1 MLCLKTS
8 SSEISFYSEWARKI
22 GKSEINIWKPST
34 LIVLWLWWAYMETK
48 PCLRQ
53 RSPCFRLLLV
63 NWLHVSIHTFTLLAI
78 QDIGKSRMDFICGTA
93 AIQLIHCLFQNRT
106 SKALTMA
113 SNQRERC
120 KNFWCSIHGNN
131 WHCCTCNRSSL
142 IMILL
147 FSLWF
152 TDPAIDL
159 WITITFYM
167 RYLIE
172 YTERCKSYPPNCA
185 SDCTLLTLI
194 KFSQQMNIS
203 IFS

>member
-1 MLCLKTS
+1 MLCQKTS

-48 PCLRQ
+48 PCLRR

-120 KNFWCSIHGNN
+120 QNFWCSIHGNN

-147 FSLWF
+147 FSYGLL
-152 TDPAIDL
+152 TRLSIYGSRL
-159 WITITFYM
+159 HSI
-167 RYLIE
+167 
-172 YTERCKSYPPNCA
+172 CV
-185 SDCTLLTLI
+185 TLLNIPKGVSLI
-194 KFSQQMNIS
+194 PQTVPLIVLYSP
-203 IFS
+203 